1 MLREPTF
8 EAPNLDNSKDAV
20 LHWHTLSCELITPM
34 YGGVPYPQKWI
45 QKCPFAPA
53 QFVVNCVF
61 GGDC

>member
-8 EAPNLDNSKDAV
+8 EAPSLDNLKDAV

-34 YGGVPYPQKWI
+34 YGGGTVSTKVDT
-45 QKCPFAPA
+45 KCPFAPA